1 MELTLIRFIYNWY
14 KYKQPRLLDWFRLS
28 TFVSI
33 ILNFLLMIETFEK
46 FSLVLVN
53 NVVFVNTDLVFPA
66 LLVILVGLL
75 ALDLSEFF
83 MLRSSKRVSLVTLK
97 NETIKF
103 RFKPLFYLFTFFIIG
118 IQFYLHLSGVIG
130 YGVFTEH
137 TTASYSF
144 LIQIIKISSFTAL
157 SLYGILKYIY
167 KFSSFFFNIS
177 FLIIFLFTIVL
188 GFISGMKEEIIIP
201 VILVAIPFLL
211 SGRSIS
217 RTILIGGFIF
227 TILLYPINNNYRDV
241 LNKNPQFDKVTAF
254 QLAFLNTISVNFV
267 DNFVSGRESYK
278 SRISLFP
285 VFMYSL
291 DKEGQWNHYKNLD
304 RYIYIPVAWIV
315 PRVFLPNKPI
325 SDTGSELYY
334 MTTGRR
340 TNSITPSTFGWSY
353 LEGGYGPTFITFLV
367 FGLVISLFQKRIGNG
382 NIFHLVLYGLILSSL
397 LKVESDIY
405 FRLSGLLQTILI
417 SYLIVRIFIK
427 NSKKINHE

>member
-1 MELTLIRFIYNWY
+1 
-14 KYKQPRLLDWFRLS
+14 
-28 TFVSI
+28 
-33 ILNFLLMIETFEK
+33 
-46 FSLVLVN
+46 
-53 NVVFVNTDLVFPA
+53 
-66 LLVILVGLL
+66 
-75 ALDLSEFF
+75 
-83 MLRSSKRVSLVTLK
+83 
-97 NETIKF
+97 
-103 RFKPLFYLFTFFIIG
+103 
-118 IQFYLHLSGVIG
+118 
-130 YGVFTEH
+130 
-137 TTASYSF
+137 
-144 LIQIIKISSFTAL
+144 
-157 SLYGILKYIY
+157 
-167 KFSSFFFNIS
+167 
-177 FLIIFLFTIVL
+177 
-188 GFISGMKEEIIIP
+188 MKEEIIIP